1 MSGTS
6 HVPSLFS
13 STEVRRLL
21 KQRGWVFAHQ
31 VPSETKAT
39 LRVVTVDGKRYCIA
53 KDKTP
58 KGKLC
63 RVLALRLAL
72 RLRSGNLNLE
82 SLPHLAIGGS
92 YILPTDPE
100 APDLWSYDSEE
111 GNDAKLAFL
120 DLRFFQGLGE
130 DLGDGEYTGPL
141 VRIPVRDAHG
151 DVVTRDVYEFVR
163 DKGRVIDR
171 KKVRDTDGSIRQET
185 VYHLYA
191 KYAKAETKMNNGR
204 DITVFLPPA
213 IRLDFFFFLQ
223 LSVYLPP
230 DWSENCP
237 NVMGRQ
243 FYDAVMTMCVY
254 HTGEMNTHNWFVHE
268 DHREIIDR
276 YFDPDDPDFKRA
288 DGTCDSKARNVA
300 IERAREQVPIIDQ
313 KIKLLKNKGKR
324 LTPNKCLDA
333 VKKITEFYVQG
344 IPEDRTAAPAARAM
358 PPIIEITDSL
368 EESSSSDSSSSEEE
382 ESSSLFDEEQVTMEN
397 QTAKKRIEELMLEK
411 QAAQKTIQE
420 NQAAQK
426 TIQQD
431 LTAQNEAAQKTIQDL
446 TVENQAAQKR
456 IEALTA
462 QNEAAQKTIQ
472 EKQAAQKTIQ
482 DLTVESQ
489 AAQKTIQDLMLEK
502 QAAQKRI
509 KALTTAQSEAA
520 DQAAASKKRK
530 RTPRTKSQRVLD
542 GDNTSEEEVGKL
554 YSYEGCEY
562 LWFAK
567 KGKLVETNLP
577 TETAYVLNAEGVPAC
592 P

>member
-1 MSGTS
+1 M
-6 HVPSLFS
+6 
-13 STEVRRLL
+13 
-21 KQRGWVFAHQ
+21 KQRGWVLARQ
-31 VPSETKAT
+31 VPLETKAT
-39 LRVVTVDGKRYCIA
+39 LRVVTVDGKEYCIA

-58 KGKLC
+58 KGQLC

-72 RLRSGNLNLE
+72 RLRSDNLNLE

-92 YILPTDPE
+92 YVLPTDPE
-100 APDLWSYDSEE
+100 VPDLWSYDEKE
-111 GNDAKLAFL
+111 GKDAKLAFL

-130 DLGDGEYTGPL
+130 DGEYTGPL
-141 VRIPVRDAHG
+141 VRIPVLDAHG

-163 DKGRVIDR
+163 DEGTVIDR
-171 KKVRDTDGSIRQET
+171 KKVYDTDGSIRQEK

-191 KYAKAETKMNNGR
+191 KAAKMNGR
-204 DITVFLPPA
+204 DIRVTVLLPPA

-223 LSVYLPP
+223 LSVYLPA

-243 FYDAVMTMCVY
+243 FYDAVMTMCAY
-254 HTGEMNTHNWFVHE
+254 HTGEKNTHNWFVHE

-276 YFDPDDPDFKRA
+276 YFDPDLIKRA
-288 DGTCDSKARNVA
+288 DGTCDSEARNAV

-324 LTPNKCLDA
+324 LTHQKCLKA
-333 VKKITEFYVQG
+333 VKETPFYVQG
-344 IPEDRTAAPAARAM
+344 IPEDTTAARAARAM
-358 PPIIEITDSL
+358 PPILEIVDSS
-368 EESSSSDSSSSEEE
+368 ESSSSDSSSSEEE
-382 ESSSLFDEEQVTMEN
+382 ESSSLFDEEPENQKRMEQVTMEN
-397 QTAKKRIEELMLEK
+397 QTAQKRIEELMLEK

-431 LTAQNEAAQKTIQDL
+431 LTAQNE
-446 TVENQAAQKR
+446 
-456 IEALTA
+456 
-462 QNEAAQKTIQ
+462 
-472 EKQAAQKTIQ
+472 AAQKTIQ

-542 GDNTSEEEVGKL
+542 GNKTSKEKFGQL
-554 YSYEGCEY
+554 YSYEDCDF

-567 KGKLVETNLP
+567 KGELVETNLP
-577 TETAYVLNAEGVPAC
+577 AKRQYVLNSYGVPAC

>member
-6 HVPSLFS
+6 QVPSSFS
-13 STEVRRLL
+13 STEVRQLL
-21 KQRGWVFAHQ
+21 TQRGWVLAHQ

-39 LRVVTVDGKRYCIA
+39 LRVVTVDGKRYCID
-53 KDKTP
+53 KKNDKTT
-58 KGKLC
+58 KDKLC

-82 SLPHLAIGGS
+82 YLPHLAIGGS
-92 YILPTDPE
+92 YVLPNDPE

-111 GNDAKLAFL
+111 GKDAKLAFL
-120 DLRFFQGLGE
+120 DLRFFQGLGK
-130 DLGDGEYTGPL
+130 DLGDGEYTCPL

-163 DKGRVIDR
+163 DKEGTVIDR
-171 KKVRDTDGSIRQET
+171 KKVYDTDGSIRKET

-191 KYAKAETKMNNGR
+191 KAETKMKNGR

-223 LSVYLPP
+223 LSFYLPP
-230 DWSENCP
+230 DWSKNCP
-237 NVMGRQ
+237 NVMGRT
-243 FYDAVMTMCVY
+243 FYDALMKMCVY
-254 HTGEMNTHNWFVHE
+254 HTGETKTHNWFVHE

-276 YFDPDDPDFKRA
+276 YFDPDDPDFERA
-288 DGTCDSKARNVA
+288 DGTCDSEARNA
-300 IERAREQVPIIDQ
+300 TIERAREQPPIIDQ
-313 KIKLLKNKGKR
+313 ITPLKNNKGKR
-324 LTPNKCLDA
+324 WTAEKCFNVVKQTP
-333 VKKITEFYVQG
+333 FYVQG
-344 IPEDRTAAPAARAM
+344 IPEDTTAAPAAPAARAM
-358 PPIIEITDSL
+358 PPILEIVDSS
-368 EESSSSDSSSSEEE
+368 EESSSSDSSSEEE
-382 ESSSLFDEEQVTMEN
+382 EECSLFDEEPENQKRIEELTMEN
-397 QTAKKRIEELMLEK
+397 QT
-411 QAAQKTIQE
+411 
-420 NQAAQK
+420 
-426 TIQQD
+426 
-431 LTAQNEAAQKTIQDL
+431 
-446 TVENQAAQKR
+446 AQKR

-542 GDNTSEEEVGKL
+542 GNTKKEVKAGQL
-554 YSYEGCEY
+554 YSFYGY
-562 LWFAK
+562 FFLWY
-567 KGKLVETNLP
+567 GRTGGELVETNLP
-577 TETAYVLNAEGVPAC
+577 AKRQYVLNAEGVPAC